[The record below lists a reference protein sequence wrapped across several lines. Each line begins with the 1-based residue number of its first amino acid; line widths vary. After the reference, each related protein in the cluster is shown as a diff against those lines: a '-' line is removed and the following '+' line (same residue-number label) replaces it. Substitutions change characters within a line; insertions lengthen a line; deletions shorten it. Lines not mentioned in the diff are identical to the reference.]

1 MIRVTNKMRATALPS
16 LVKRFRRNE
25 RGASAIEF
33 AMISTFLSIV
43 LLNVVDIAI
52 FMLHKMEITGA
63 VRAGAQYALVD
74 SANATSILI
83 TAVVQDSTNLSG
95 VNVTVDMDLC
105 GCSDGTAFLCS
116 SGTTCDSGTTTGR
129 THYYTDISADY
140 THTWIFYPGTISI
153 TGNATIRTQ

>member
-1 MIRVTNKMRATALPS
+1 MS
-16 LVKRFRRNE
+16 
-25 RGASAIEF
+25 SA
-33 AMISTFLSIV
+33 FLSIV

-74 SANATSILI
+74 AANATAPLI

-95 VNVTVDMDLC
+95 VNVVVDIDLC
-105 GCSDGTAFLCS
+105 GCSDGTTFACS
-116 SGTTCDSGTTTGR
+116 SGTSCGSGTTGR
-129 THYYTDISADY
+129 TSTYTKIDADY